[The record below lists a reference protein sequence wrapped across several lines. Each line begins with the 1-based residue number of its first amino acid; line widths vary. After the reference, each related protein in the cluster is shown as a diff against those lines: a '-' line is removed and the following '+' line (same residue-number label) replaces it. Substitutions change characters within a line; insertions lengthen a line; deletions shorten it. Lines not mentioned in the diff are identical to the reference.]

1 MASHQEI
8 AGVSDQDFVLRMVRS
23 HDNRFDEAFWQ
34 YVEEQVRPQL
44 TENPRIV
51 DVGCGLGLFVR
62 DLGKRFSA
70 AELYGYDLSP
80 AMV

>member
-51 DVGCGLGLFVR
+51 DLEIGRAHV
-62 DLGKRFSA
+62 
-70 AELYGYDLSP
+70 
-80 AMV
+80 